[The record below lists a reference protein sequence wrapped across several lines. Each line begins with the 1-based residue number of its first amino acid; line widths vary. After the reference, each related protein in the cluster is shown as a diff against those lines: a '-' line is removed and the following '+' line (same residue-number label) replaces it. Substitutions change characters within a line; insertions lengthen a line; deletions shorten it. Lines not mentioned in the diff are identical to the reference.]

1 MVEVTILTAF
11 ANWATSG
18 VASGIVANI
27 TYDGLK
33 KLKSRITNNLKDQF
47 ENDTEISGFFDEINS
62 KQIINKNKPF
72 RDIEDAYENVT
83 NRSIPENFIGVFKD
97 WIKENEDLL
106 KSIGTANKGFI
117 IEKQEAGRDILNIQG
132 NPIINNYGDR
142 NEWESKDIWS

>member
-11 ANWATSG
+11 ANWAISG

-106 KSIGTANKGFI
+106 KSIGTANNGFI

-142 NEWESKDIWS
+142 NE